1 MSFLSVSSK
10 KGKAV
15 VIMKHQNHEGKINQ
29 FVKDM
34 SFQQLDT
41 DPTSK
46 YYLTWNVVRKDQ
58 TNPKYPKLRGK
69 IKIHK

>member
-1 MSFLSVSSK
+1 LSVSSK

-46 YYLTWNVVRKDQ
+46 YYLT
-58 TNPKYPKLRGK
+58 
-69 IKIHK
+69 